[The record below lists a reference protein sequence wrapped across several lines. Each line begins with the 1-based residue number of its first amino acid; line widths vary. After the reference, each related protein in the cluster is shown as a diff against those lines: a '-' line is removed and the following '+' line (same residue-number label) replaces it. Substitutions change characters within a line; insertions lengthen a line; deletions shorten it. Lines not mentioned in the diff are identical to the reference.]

1 MSMIE
6 RGEENEVINGTW
18 SLWLIGLVRGCRAA
32 WLASWG
38 AAVRRGHRG
47 SAPAPMCCSS
57 RGARDLRDR
66 RASLCSAAGC
76 QLHSLTPAPLPARG
90 CGALSAL
97 CTAPPLPSG
106 AAASPSPAAAIGY
119 SSWRGCQPEATAM
132 AADQCRS
139 TSVQRQ
145 GAKLIRGNSSTLF
158 LRATRGTQ
166 PIQKLNSA
174 QVLRHRSVSWARGH
188 ANTTATRTKCPRQT
202 NVPPQVHG
210 LAD

>member
-1 MSMIE
+1 MRMSMIE

-106 AAASPSPAAAIGY
+106 AAASPSPAG
-119 SSWRGCQPEATAM
+119 SPSATARG
-132 AADQCRS
+132 ADVSRRRLPWHGCRS
-139 TSVQRQ
+139 V
-145 GAKLIRGNSSTLF
+145 
-158 LRATRGTQ
+158 
-166 PIQKLNSA
+166 PIDFGSA
-174 QVLRHRSVSWARGH
+174 ARGKV
-188 ANTTATRTKCPRQT
+188 N
-202 NVPPQVHG
+202 
-210 LAD
+210 